1 MSKHAFPWQ
10 QIVLATKNKGKIKE
24 FSRMFD
30 RFDVEVLTIAD
41 LPDLPDVV
49 EDGDTFE
56 ANARKKAET
65 ICRTTGLPSLADDSG
80 LEVEALNGEPG
91 VYSARFAGPHATDA
105 ENNAKLVDKMQHVP
119 EAARQARFVSVLALA
134 VPGGETLLA
143 RGTCEGRIVL
153 APKGDHGFGYDPYFL
168 LPEKGKTM
176 AELVPEE
183 KNRISHRGAAVRVL
197 ENMLAERFS

>member
-41 LPDLPDVV
+41 LSGLPDVV

-65 ICRTTGLPSLADDSG
+65 ICRTTGLPSLADDS
-80 LEVEALNGEPG
+80 
-91 VYSARFAGPHATDA
+91 
-105 ENNAKLVDKMQHVP
+105 
-119 EAARQARFVSVLALA
+119 
-134 VPGGETLLA
+134 
-143 RGTCEGRIVL
+143 
-153 APKGDHGFGYDPYFL
+153 
-168 LPEKGKTM
+168 
-176 AELVPEE
+176 
-183 KNRISHRGAAVRVL
+183 
-197 ENMLAERFS
+197 